1 MKNRASYICVATQ
14 PNCMRYFILTA
25 SLLLLIIFFA
35 FRFSLLPP
43 PAHLLHGPTSTV
55 LGATMW
61 LHFLPVPPPPGG
73 PAANCLFAIYGSG
86 YLTLVKVLEVTGG
99 LMLLSGR
106 FTNLALTLVGP
117 VVVNIALYHFF
128 LVKGGYEMPVVLGV
142 LSLVALSGRKVF
154 LSTLFSA
161 K

>member
-1 MKNRASYICVATQ
+1 MKHIPTIAR
-14 PNCMRYFILTA
+14 
-25 SLLLLIIFFA
+25 LLLGLIF
-35 FRFSLLPP
+35 
-43 PAHLLHGPTSTV
+43 TV
-55 LGATMW
+55 FGANMW
-61 LHFLPVPPPPGG
+61 LHFIPIPPPPEG
-73 PAANCLFAIYGSG
+73 PAANFMFAIYGSG
-86 YLTLVKVLEVTGG
+86 YLTVVKVLEVTGG
-99 LMLLSGR
+99 LLLLSGR

-142 LSLVALSGRKVF
+142 LSLVALSGRKDY

>member
-1 MKNRASYICVATQ
+1 MVSIV
-14 PNCMRYFILTA
+14 
-25 SLLLLIIFFA
+25 LLIGV
-35 FRFSLLPP
+35 SYQ
-43 PAHLLHGPTSTV
+43 AHRR
-55 LGATMW
+55 
-61 LHFLPVPPPPGG
+61 
-73 PAANCLFAIYGSG
+73 
-86 YLTLVKVLEVTGG
+86 GG

-142 LSLVALSGRKVF
+142 LSLVALSGRKDF